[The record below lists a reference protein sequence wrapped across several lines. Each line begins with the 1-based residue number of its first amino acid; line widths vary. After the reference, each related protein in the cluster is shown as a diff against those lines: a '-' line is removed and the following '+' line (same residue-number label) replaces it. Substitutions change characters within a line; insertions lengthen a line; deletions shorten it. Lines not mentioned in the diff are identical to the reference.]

1 MQVVGRALLQGGFI
15 SGEIL
20 NLKSQVLPCNID
32 NWRSDYSQY
41 KASYHPSVGG
51 ALPASS
57 LKYRLSQFLRR
68 AKADLSC
75 LDGDLVNQLD
85 SFKIVVSDDID
96 RSSRGIRDPP

>member
-1 MQVVGRALLQGGFI
+1 MGGELLKLTAPSVG
-15 SGEIL
+15 
-20 NLKSQVLPCNID
+20 CNID

-96 RSSRGIRDPP
+96 RSSRGIRDPL